1 MNEPQQ
7 FLRRKDICR
16 VYGISETTLNRMRK
30 SGRLPEPVRVTER
43 IVAWRADELD
53 AALKSPPKAA

>member
-1 MNEPQQ
+1 MNEPQY
-7 FLRRKDICR
+7 LRRKDICR
-16 VYGISETTLNRMRK
+16 IYGFSESTLNRMRK

-53 AALKSPPKAA
+53 AALRSPPKAA